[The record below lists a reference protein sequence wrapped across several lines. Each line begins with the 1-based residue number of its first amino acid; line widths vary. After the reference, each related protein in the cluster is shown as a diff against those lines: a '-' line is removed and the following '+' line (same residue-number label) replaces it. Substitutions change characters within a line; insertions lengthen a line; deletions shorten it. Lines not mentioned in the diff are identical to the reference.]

1 MSMEYNE
8 SGFKRGT
15 LIKIAA
21 IIADALILLAV
32 FPYQV
37 VVNRRRGSLSVR
49 SLLLYIVIR
58 ISGKGKEVRCSL
70 PGVSVEELKKSY
82 AKRSSSRKGGKA
94 ADKAVRH
101 GKTAR

>member
-1 MSMEYNE
+1 MEYNE

-58 ISGKGKEVRCSL
+58 ISGKDKEIRCSF
-70 PGVSVEELKKSY
+70 PGVNIAELKSSC
-82 AKRSSSRKGGKA
+82 ARRSSSRSAGK
-94 ADKAVRH
+94 
-101 GKTAR
+101 GKTKSPRRKEKTR